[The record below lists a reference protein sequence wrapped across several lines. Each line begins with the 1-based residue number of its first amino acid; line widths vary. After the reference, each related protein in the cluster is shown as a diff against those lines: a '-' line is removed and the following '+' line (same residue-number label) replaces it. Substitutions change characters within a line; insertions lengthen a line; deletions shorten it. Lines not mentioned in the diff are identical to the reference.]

1 MIQVEDIGD
10 NTLHIS
16 WDENDPMESLLNEWS
31 EEDFI
36 EIIRKYCLEA
46 NEKNN

>member
-1 MIQVEDIGD
+1 MIQVEDMGN
-10 NTLHIS
+10 NTLLIS
-16 WDENDPMESLLNEWS
+16 WDNNDPLESFLNEYS

-36 EIIRKYCLEA
+36 EMIRKYCLEA